1 MNNFIA
7 DSRKGVIAVFTVLA
21 AGLFIGLLA
30 TVTDVGYV
38 YYSHAKLQTAIN
50 AGWKAGF
57 DRLLSCK
64 RDGSVSPEEL
74 AAIEAHIREVV
85 KANGYPNEAVTPES
99 LIIEINPETNHLVV
113 RSNQDVGTFFARY
126 FQIEKMEISS
136 SRDQQESLRFIP
148 LAIPHGV
155 VKDVSN
161 NAYRVYM
168 FGTDEGFASGTEYIL
183 KLGKGKGS
191 ASRLLVPMA
200 AGDQPT
206 NSAYRLAY
214 GAAYWCLQI
223 DEGDSGFGPVFWLLG
238 YRGGAFMLQDYP
250 EVRAKLGEYGVR
262 YEILPD
268 INTINSLLES
278 LGSNVMEINSRPR
291 IAVYSSTSAPDP
303 VENILRNSKIP
314 YGPYSLPGSWGRYES
329 FNPNSCSS
337 FYDEGILSGELDKY
351 HWLHLHHE
359 DFTGFSGGCKNW
371 KNAPENNSSDP
382 DCQERFSRGTYG
394 QTDTQAK
401 RTAAKEY
408 MCDYCY
414 ARYNAVSNAWGSGN
428 VTVTLRSSNPSLTA
442 QFSSSGLSV
451 TVTSS
456 SSSRYVKEI
465 LLTFVDGATQLFT
478 YTSGTSRTVS
488 GSAANSNKTISQ
500 VRVLLNNISTY
511 YYGNSTVV
519 VYDNASCRHYKR
531 RCAEFA
537 TYRWWQEYENVK
549 PAVPGAAFDQYLY
562 RNIPLI
568 AGTPSNTKY
577 ICYGDDT
584 KPLCLGYKRLDD
596 IAISYGYSNSNNS
609 LPKPQKTINA
619 SNFLDL
625 DEPGW
630 FLSAS
635 RVQQMKFDVVK
646 KVKDHVN
653 AGGFLFAQC
662 FAPETFELALFQR
675 SIYLGNSIAAAYGE
689 TLAFK
694 DFTYKSIPL
703 GDIPLQFSSINTKE
717 YAGGHTPQP
726 FTLAYPYDPRTQN
739 HGNPDTS
746 TGHTA
751 SFLKSTVKLGVL
763 QLGVRS
769 GNANYIKYVGGEHGN
784 GVFAYLGGH
793 YHDNIY
799 AERLVLNNILFGST
813 STKEV
818 TEGGGGLSGRRKH
831 SYGPI
836 DPDNTLVDGDK
847 ETNYID
853 RMLNGYNSPL
863 DLNDRLNVEPNDNL
877 ASATQI
883 VTDQLF
889 ADAATYSRRIVVPIT
904 DVGPEIAANN
914 ATNSTALTIYDIQDR
929 DNASGSLRPADFNF
943 GSSVRIIGFAE
954 FELIDRDDDE
964 HGYDREGMNIEDGAG
979 GDLGTYQTGQIRGRF
994 MRYIV
999 DPREVAALLDS
1010 YTP

>member
-1 MNNFIA
+1 MSHFTA
-7 DSRKGVIAVFTVLA
+7 GSRKGVIAAFTVIA

-30 TVTDVGYV
+30 TVTDVGYM
-38 YYSHAKLQTAIN
+38 YYNHVKLQSAIN

-57 DRLLSCK
+57 DKLLAFK

-74 AAIEAHIREVV
+74 SAIEAHIREVV
-85 KANGYPNEAVTPES
+85 KENGYSDEAVAPEN
-99 LIIEINPETNHLVV
+99 LIIEINPVSNHLVV

-136 SRDQQESLRFIP
+136 SRDQEESLKLAP

-161 NAYRVYM
+161 IAYRVHM
-168 FGTDEGFASGTEYIL
+168 FAADEGFASGTEYIL
-183 KLGKGKGS
+183 KLGKGKGT
-191 ASRLLVPMA
+191 ASRLLVPMG
-200 AGDQPT
+200 AGDQPSA
-206 NSAYRLAY
+206 SAYRLAY

-223 DEGDSGFGPVFWLLG
+223 DESDAGFAPVFWLLG

-250 EVRAKLGEYGVR
+250 EVRAKLGEYGVS
-262 YEILPD
+262 YEILSD
-268 INTINSLLES
+268 IDAINALLAS
-278 LGSNVMEINSRPR
+278 LGNNVMEINSRPR
-291 IAVYSSTSAPDP
+291 IAVYSSTTEPDP
-303 VENILRNSKIP
+303 VEKILRNSKIP
-314 YGPYSLPGSWGRYES
+314 YGPYSLPGGWARNQA
-329 FNPNSCSS
+329 FNASNCSS
-337 FYDEGILSGELDKY
+337 FYDDAILNGELDKY

-488 GSAANSNKTISQ
+488 GSGGNSNKTISQ

-511 YYGNSTVV
+511 YYGTSTVV
-519 VYDNASCRHYKR
+519 VYDNASCRHYRR

-549 PAVPGAAFDQYLY
+549 PAVPGTAFDQYLY

-596 IAISYGYSNSNNS
+596 IAISKGYTSGNSS
-609 LPKPQKTINA
+609 LPKPQKIVNS

-630 FLSAS
+630 FLNAS
-635 RVQQMKFDVVK
+635 RVQQMKFDVVQTIK
-646 KVKDHVN
+646 NHVY

-662 FAPETFELALFQR
+662 FAPETLELALFQR
-675 SIYLGNSIAAAYGE
+675 SIYLGKSISDAYND

-694 DFTYKSIPL
+694 DFTYKTIPL

-751 SFLKSTVKLGVL
+751 SFLKSTVKLGIL

-769 GNANYIKYVGGEHGN
+769 NNANYIKYVGGEHGD
-784 GVFAYLGGH
+784 GIFAYLGGH
-793 YHDNIY
+793 YHDNIF

-818 TEGGGGLSGRRKH
+818 TEGGGGLSGRRKR
-831 SYGPI
+831 SYGPV
-836 DPDNTLVDGDK
+836 DPDNTYVDGDK
-847 ETNYID
+847 ESNYID

-863 DLNDRLNVEPNDNL
+863 DLNDRLNVEPDDNL
-877 ASATQI
+877 ATATKI
-883 VTDQLF
+883 ITDLLF
-889 ADAATYSRRIVVPIT
+889 DDVATYSRRIVVPIT
-904 DVGPEIAANN
+904 DVGPEIATNN
-914 ATNSTALTIYDIQDR
+914 ATNASALTIYDIQGR

-943 GSSVRIIGFAE
+943 GSSVRIVGFAE
-954 FELIDRDDDE
+954 FELIDRDEYTRD
-964 HGYDREGMNIEDGAG
+964 GMNVEEGAG

-994 MRYIV
+994 IRYIV
-999 DPREVAALLDS
+999 DPREVAALLDN